1 MPVKDDLLQ
10 VAEVI
15 IMKLSAISL
24 ALVLVGVAGVASA
37 AGQGR
42 VMPPINVQGVNGSAC
57 EPPNDTSG
65 HACDSYDQFLR
76 ANFTQREIGML
87 FGARTSYPEYRTGGI
102 DRLQR
107 RYQVLL
113 QQYVA
118 AHSAANA
125 SATVAAK

>member
-1 MPVKDDLLQ
+1 
-10 VAEVI
+10 
-15 IMKLSAISL
+15 MKLSAISI
-24 ALVLVGVAGVASA
+24 AIVLTGIVGVASA
-37 AGQGR
+37 AGQQGR
-42 VMPPINVQGVNGSAC
+42 VMPPVNVQGITGSAC
-57 EPPNDTSG
+57 TPPNDTTG

-76 ANFTQREIGML
+76 ANFTRREIGML
-87 FGARTSYPEYRTGGI
+87 FGYQTAYPEYLTGGI

-125 SATVAAK
+125 SATIAAK